1 MPDTS
6 LDKVIDKNLI
16 QLKKLKDDYRFS
28 NENNKFYLHVKISE
42 LYVELRKD
50 ILFQINLLETKL
62 SNALSFEK
70 LTLNSQIKNLK
81 SKLNYLLNVFN
92 EIETK
97 QKTIDDIK
105 IKLRNIES
113 YRKNASGNE
122 LIELTKEEER
132 LIKKLQ
138 ELEPNLYSKINESN
152 KHDSFSNKD
161 SCLPE
166 NKVAKLKTYENDII
180 NKCRNVIA
188 LLNKNDYRS
197 KILVDIQES
206 LDKCE
211 KEFNEPDESNNLWK
225 IAVIGQFSC
234 GKSSFINTV
243 IGEDIEPTKSTPV
256 NHANT
261 LFTYG
266 ENLSIKSGSKSFTL
280 EEYKKEV
287 EKDNS
292 PYKEFTIKYPS
303 EVLKNIELWD
313 TPGIGSVNKTEN
325 ESKEKRDRELSLEAA
340 QKSDIV
346 FYLLNITGGTINS
359 DDLKYIKDIKKE
371 KNIYIILTHSDK
383 KSPKAR
389 ETIKEEI
396 IKKFVSNNIKIN
408 KENIFFYSSDKDK
421 CLKSQDLFE
430 YRNKVLALL
439 KGFPKKEIKKCDN
452 QKLKR
457 ELKANYDYLKDFVSN
472 RKGEEYNDLIYSANG
487 EAKYNFDREI
497 YEYAKFFIR
506 SNPKLIEVNKNCILS
521 FKSTSL
527 INHTVILNAQTDCF
541 TFYNCSKSAYFY
553 QYRIDLL
560 NHIIFKFC
568 GDYLQELK
576 SNGTIVDSWTESGA
590 REEIDKAISLIQQK
604 YSNNQEDLIG
614 KICSWVKQQK
624 LRDDPE
630 YIKNQTGK
638 IILAKISPRWKEIDG
653 CLKEIEALIKL

>member
-16 QLKKLKDDYRFS
+16 QLKKLKDEYRYA
-28 NENNKFYLHVKISE
+28 NNNKKYYLHVKISE
-42 LYVELRKD
+42 LYVELKKD

-62 SNALSFEK
+62 SYAYNFEE
-70 LTLNSQIKNLK
+70 LYLNSQIKDLK
-81 SKLNYLLNVFN
+81 SKLNYLQN
-92 EIETK
+92 ESLEMEIK

-122 LIELTKEEER
+122 LIELTTEEEK
-132 LIKKLQ
+132 LIKRLQ
-138 ELEPNLYSKINESN
+138 ELEPNLYAELNESK
-152 KHDSFSNKD
+152 KHDFFSNKD
-161 SCLPE
+161 SSLPE
-166 NKVAKLKTYENDII
+166 NKTYENDII

-188 LLNKNDYRS
+188 LLNKKDYRS
-197 KILVDIQES
+197 KILVDIQGS

-211 KEFNEPDESNNLWK
+211 KEYNDPDESNSLWK
-225 IAVIGQFSC
+225 IAVVGQFSC
-234 GKSSFINTV
+234 GKSSFINSV

-266 ENLSIKSGSKSFTL
+266 ENLTIKSGSKSFNL

-292 PYKEFTIKYPS
+292 PYKEYIIKLPS
-303 EVLKNIELWD
+303 CVLKNIELCD
-313 TPGIGSVNKTEN
+313 TPGVGSVNKTEN
-325 ESKEKRDRELSLEAA
+325 EFNERLDRELSLEAA

-346 FYLLNITGGTINS
+346 FYLLNITGGTINTE
-359 DDLKYIKDIKKE
+359 DLDYVKGIKKE
-371 KNIYIILTHSDK
+371 KNIYIVLTHSDK

-408 KENIFFYSSDKDK
+408 IDNIFFYSSDKDK
-421 CLKSQDLFE
+421 CLKSQDLSE
-430 YRNKVLALL
+430 YRNKILALL
-439 KGFPKKEIKKCDN
+439 NCFPKKEIKKCDS

-457 ELKANYDYLKDFVSN
+457 ELKANFDYLKDFVNN
-472 RKGEEYNDLIYSANG
+472 RKKEEYNDLVYSAKG
-487 EAKYNFDREI
+487 EAKGNFDREI
-497 YEYAKFFIR
+497 YEYAKFLIR

-521 FKSTSL
+521 FKSTSF

-541 TFYNCSKSAYFY
+541 TFYNCSKNAYFY
-553 QYRIDLL
+553 RYRIDLL
-560 NHIIFKFC
+560 NYIIFKFC

-576 SNGTIVDSWTESGA
+576 ANGTIVDSWTESGA

-604 YSNNQEDLIG
+604 YTNNQEDLVG
-614 KICSWVKQQK
+614 KICNWVKQQK

-638 IILAKISPRWKEIDG
+638 IILTKISPQWKEIDG
-653 CLKEIEALIKL
+653 CLTEIEALINA